1 MSSESIETIQKTIRE
16 SLKLIIYIQ
25 IILVFLVPSLWPST
39 YSLGKFYGSL
49 AVVFFII
56 TQIPGLIRRFGLK
69 GGFRDLY
76 KILFPSRAQQGIL
89 MFMFGFTH
97 YTTVFLRPVIQI
109 GQPPAPTIWSLS
121 GMLALM
127 ITFVLFLTSNIQS
140 KKLLKKWWGRIHK
153 TVFVLSWAIAIHLL
167 FVFDYQTLLFSGN
180 GNFRVTGSLVMLVA
194 IVVLIILQITS
205 LIYKVS
211 KSKN

>member
-1 MSSESIETIQKTIRE
+1 
-16 SLKLIIYIQ
+16 
-25 IILVFLVPSLWPST
+25 
-39 YSLGKFYGSL
+39 
-49 AVVFFII
+49 
-56 TQIPGLIRRFGLK
+56 
-69 GGFRDLY
+69 
-76 KILFPSRAQQGIL
+76 
-89 MFMFGFTH
+89 
-97 YTTVFLRPVIQI
+97 
-109 GQPPAPTIWSLS
+109 
-121 GMLALM
+121 MLALM